1 MLGLV
6 PLSGRGAKV
15 VNQENLAHLPPKAGL
30 ASSMFKISRWKR
42 NPARSRNPLAAAALE
57 R

>member
-6 PLSGRGAKV
+6 PLSGRGAKI
-15 VNQENLAHLPPKAGL
+15 VNQENLAHLPPGRP